1 MQAQQEVPA
10 LVQEAHPVGTRP
22 SRHPLNPH
30 PPRRSPS
37 LSLVPLK
44 NIQLEAMAVLQGA
57 TNWFFNFQ
65 K

>member
-10 LVQEAHPVGTRP
+10 PVQEAHPVGIRP
-22 SRHPLNPH
+22 SLPPLNPH
-30 PPRRSPS
+30 PPKRSPS

-44 NIQLEAMAVLQGA
+44 NIQLETMAILLGA
-57 TNWFFNFQ
+57 TNWFSNSQ